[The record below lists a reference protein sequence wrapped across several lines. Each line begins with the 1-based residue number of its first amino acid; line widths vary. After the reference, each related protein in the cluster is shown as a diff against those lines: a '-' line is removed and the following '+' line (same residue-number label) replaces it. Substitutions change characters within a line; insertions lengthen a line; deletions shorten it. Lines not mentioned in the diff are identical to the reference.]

1 MTPAAERL
9 RDAIKAVYAP
19 IDRRTVTEWTEGE
32 LVLSERQTSMPGFF
46 STALTPYMRGPL
58 ECFGDVDVTD
68 VVLCWGSQT
77 GKTTMIQAGVAWRIV
92 NRPQPTV
99 WVMPTESLAASFSET
114 RWLPICE
121 DSPAVAALIP
131 RDKNKWKKLEQHFAR
146 SSLVFVG
153 SNSPA
158 NLASRPAGL
167 LLMDEIDKLAQE
179 TDRETSAL
187 FLAENR
193 TKSFAGALRVK
204 TSTPTTPDGPI
215 WSEYQKGTQE
225 KYILECPHCKE
236 RIELLW
242 EQVKWLAQTKEDI
255 WKAWTKDESNEVKKA
270 FSEWVADLSFEDLK
284 KLERQYFSAAKP
296 NLSAVE
302 ATAHYACQR
311 CGGAINDGQKMEML
325 QTGVW
330 QATNENS
337 LKGFRSFHLNS
348 LYAPWRSCTFGALAV
363 KFIRDKETI
372 NGLQDF
378 TNSAMALPW
387 EQIET
392 SIGEPSVLAL
402 RGDYMRGTCPIEPV
416 FCLTCA
422 DVGQDQTHWAT
433 VAFAEDGESA
443 VLDYGR
449 VLAVEDML
457 LPEIIARQYATPS
470 GGTVASQC
478 GLIDS
483 GFATFR
489 VYGACQTSAGFYH
502 PAKGSK
508 ATFGSRITTTTL
520 DNFPGVVLYTYADH
534 SVKTELFIDRIK
546 RGKPRLQIPRD
557 SSDEFIRGLCG
568 QMLVP
573 RKTAS
578 GKEFVWKEVR
588 EDHFMDAVKLAHIG
602 WHVLKVEA

>member
-1 MTPAAERL
+1 MTPAAEKL
-9 RDAIKAVYAP
+9 REAIRQIYAP
-19 IDRRTVTEWTEGE
+19 IDRRSVVQWCEDE
-32 LVLSERQTSMPGFF
+32 LILSERQTQAPGQF
-46 STALTPYMRGPL
+46 STMLTPYLREPL

-68 VVLCWGSQT
+68 IVLVFGTQT
-77 GKTTMIQAGVAWRIV
+77 GKTTMIQAGTAWRVV
-92 NRPQPTV
+92 NKPQPTV
-99 WVMPTESLAASFSET
+99 WVMPNDKLAQSFSET
-114 RWLPICE
+114 RWIPICE
-121 DSPAVAALIP
+121 DSPIMAAQIP
-131 RDKNKWKKLEQHFAR
+131 TDKNRWKKMEQHFSR
-146 SSLVFVG
+146 CTLTFIG
-153 SNSPA
+153 TNSPA
-158 NLASRPAGL
+158 NLKSRPGGL
-167 LLMDEIDKLAQE
+167 ILMDELESFAKE
-179 TDRETSAL
+179 TDSETSAV
-187 FLAENR
+187 FLVENR
-193 TKSFAGALRVK
+193 SKSFAGALRVK
-204 TSTPTTPDGPI
+204 TSTPSVPDGPI
-215 WSEYQKGTQE
+215 WQQYLQGTQE
-225 KYILECPHCKE
+225 KYMLTCPHCGE

-242 EQVKWLAQTKEDI
+242 EQVRWEGKDDKGKWNLA
-255 WKAWTKDESNEVKKA
+255 EV
-270 FSEWVADLSFEDLK
+270 
-284 KLERQYFSAAKP
+284 ER
-296 NLSAVE
+296 
-302 ATAHYACQR
+302 TAHYVCQR
-311 CGGAINDGQKMEML
+311 CGGKINDGQKMEML

-348 LYAPWRSCTFGALAV
+348 LYAPWRSCTFGSLAV

-392 SIGEPSVLAL
+392 SIGEPSILAL

-457 LPEIIARQYATPS
+457 LPEIVSRQYATPS

-489 VYGACQTSAGFYH
+489 VYGTCQTSAGFYH

-534 SVKTELFIDRIK
+534 SIKTELFIDRIK